1 MRGAVLRATTL
12 ALVCMVALVGAKI
25 AQAAAPAATYSSGNI
40 AGAINDSATNDFTIS
55 VPDAGRVV
63 DANVSIRLNHTYDGD
78 LRISLI
84 APDGSVV
91 RLSDRNGSSDDNY
104 GSGSTD
110 CSGTFTRFD
119 DSAIKPIGAGD
130 APFAGLF
137 KPDAPLTGVFRSGV
151 SGTWTL
157 RIEDLAGGDTGTLYC
172 WTLRLARDDTA
183 PTVPV
188 LGGAMNRHFQTSARF
203 LPTWHA
209 TDPQTSVDLY
219 RAYMYSFAWN
229 SASLNSLGRFATTHG
244 ESAAFTGSAGNSYCP
259 YVVAYDIVRNATGS
273 AFPGKCTAV
282 PVNNTSLLH
291 QGTWAKKTAI
301 GYYMNTYSQ
310 TTHAGAS
317 LKLVGVVADQLAL
330 IVTKCPGCGTVDV
343 FLDTTFLKR
352 VSLNATTTRHKQVVA
367 LAPFGSQSTGDVTI
381 TVHSSGKPVKIEGLG
396 VLNIY
401 P

>member
-12 ALVCMVALVGAKI
+12 ALACMVALVGAKM

-119 DSAIKPIGAGD
+119 DSASKPIGAGD
-130 APFAGLF
+130 GPFAGLF
-137 KPDAPLTGVFRSGV
+137 KPDAPLKGVFRSGV

-183 PTVPV
+183 PSVPI
-188 LGGAMNRHFQTSARF
+188 LGGALNKPFQTSARF
-203 LPTWHA
+203 YPTWSA

-219 RAYMYSFAWN
+219 RAYMFHAPWN
-229 SASLNSLGRFATTHG
+229 GGFVFDGRFATTHNQT
-244 ESAAFTGSAGNSYCP
+244 APFNGSAGNSYCP
-259 YVVAYDIVRNATGS
+259 FVVAYDIVRNATAS

-291 QGTWAKKTAI
+291 QGTWAKKTAT

-310 TTHAGAS
+310 TSHAGAS
-317 LKLVGVVADQLAL
+317 LKLVGVVANRLGL

-343 FLDTTFLKR
+343 FLNTTFLKR
-352 VSLNATTTRHKQVVA
+352 VNLNATTTRHKQVVA
-367 LAPFGSQSTGDVTI
+367 LVPFASESTGDVTI